1 MTYGMQRVSP
11 RKFKRSNRLY
21 IYLSVTGVT
30 VFSLFYLSAHVF
42 ILSLEES
49 IRELQR
55 QQAEI
60 TIDTT
65 NLEIEIA
72 ELKKGSRIKKIAR
85 EQLGLLMPVGAPE
98 KLF

>member
-1 MTYGMQRVSP
+1 MTYGMQRVRP
-11 RKFKRSNRLY
+11 RKVRQSNRLY

-30 VFSLFYLSAHVF
+30 VFF
-42 ILSLEES
+42 LSLEES
-49 IRELQR
+49 IREIR
-55 QQAEI
+55 KQQAEI

-65 NLEIEIA
+65 NFEIEVA

-85 EQLGLLMPVGAPE
+85 EQLGLHMPVGAPE

>member
-1 MTYGMQRVSP
+1 MTYGMQRVTP
-11 RKFKRSNRLY
+11 RKVRRSNRLY

-30 VFSLFYLSAHVF
+30 VFLLFYLSAYVF
-42 ILSLEES
+42 ILSIKES

-65 NLEIEIA
+65 NLENEVA

-85 EQLGLLMPVGAPE
+85 EQLGLQMPVGAPE

>member
-1 MTYGMQRVSP
+1 MTYGMQRVRP
-11 RKFKRSNRLY
+11 RKVRQSNRLY

-30 VFSLFYLSAHVF
+30 VFLLFYLSSHVF

-49 IRELQR
+49 IRELRR

-65 NLEIEIA
+65 NFEIEVA

-85 EQLGLLMPVGAPE
+85 EQLGLKMPVGAPE